1 MKTTKRKSPAT
12 PLGLPESESGIR
24 SSIAISPSKLVGNS
38 PMIFRSKGTTRWQ
51 RFKNIV
57 LFAWRYVMTG
67 TARL

>member
-1 MKTTKRKSPAT
+1 MKTTKSKSPVK
-12 PLGLPESESGIR
+12 PSVDPEPQSGIR

-38 PMIFRSKGTTRWQ
+38 PIIFRSKGTTRWQ

>member
-1 MKTTKRKSPAT
+1 MKTSKVVKSKPA
-12 PLGLPESESGIR
+12 PEKKVQVIKSSIMIPPAKIAGSGMMLIR
-24 SSIAISPSKLVGNS
+24 S
-38 PMIFRSKGTTRWQ
+38 RGTTRWQ